1 LLKVVGGARLITALV
16 LGSLIVLVCISSGQF
31 IHRFGMPALIIFL
44 VLGVIAGALPIDQK
58 LIDPHVAENIGEVAL
73 IFVMFYGGFGT
84 NWKTARPVA
93 VKAGMLASVGV
104 CITAAAVTLFV
115 HLLLGLSWAESFLLG
130 AIISCTDAASVFS
143 ILRTKK
149 MNLKHN
155 TVSVLEIEN
164 GSNDPTAYLL
174 TLIALLIMQGSPLLT
189 IPLLIAK
196 QLIFGVIVGVVIA
209 LLAIPLIVRFS
220 RHFAD
225 GMDLVFVFAIAVLT
239 FALSQLLGGNGYLS
253 AFLCGIILGNS
264 AIPNKVKMAHFF
276 DSIDWFGQ
284 IMIFFVLGM
293 LVTPLNLIP
302 AILPAI
308 GLALFLLLI
317 ARPLAVFLI
326 FRLRGSPVRQ
336 CLLISWVGLRGAAS
350 LVFAVLATTSDVVL
364 ESDLF
369 SIVVLTAFFSIALQG
384 TLLEQVAQR
393 LDMIDTESDVMQSF
407 TDFQERSERAFLR
420 MEIHPE
426 HIWVGKA
433 LRDLEIGQESLI
445 VLIKRGD
452 QTIAPNGDTVIT
464 PGDIL
469 VMTGE
474 SYTDDDDVQIMQR
487 VIEKNDDWA
496 DALIRDLRLPD
507 NTLVAN
513 VTKED
518 GSSVTPKGWTKIHP
532 GDTVTLITWD

>member
-1 LLKVVGGARLITALV
+1 
-16 LGSLIVLVCISSGQF
+16 
-31 IHRFGMPALIIFL
+31 MPALIIFL
-44 VLGVIAGALPIDQK
+44 VLGVIAGGLPIDQK
-58 LIDPHVAENIGEVAL
+58 LIDPHIAENIGEVAL

-84 NWKTARPVA
+84 NWKIARSVA

-115 HLLLGLSWAESFLLG
+115 HILFGISWAESFLLG

-174 TLIALLIMQGSPLLT
+174 TLIALLIMQGSPLLS
-189 IPLLIAK
+189 IPLLIIK
-196 QLIFGVIVGVVIA
+196 QVVFGVLVGVVVA

-225 GMDLVFVFAIAVLT
+225 GMDLVFVFATAVLT

-264 AIPNKVKMAHFF
+264 AIPNKVRMAHFF
-276 DSIDWFGQ
+276 DSVDWFGQ

-350 LVFAVLATTSDVVL
+350 LVFAVLATTSNVAL
-364 ESDLF
+364 ESDIF

-393 LDMIDTESDVMQSF
+393 LNMIDTESDVMQSF

-474 SYTDDDDVQIMQR
+474 SYTDDDDVQITQR

-496 DALIRDLRLPD
+496 DVLISDLRLPD
-507 NTLVAN
+507 NTLIAN
-513 VTKED
+513 VKKED
-518 GSSVTPKGWTKIHP
+518 GSSLTPKGWTKIHP

>member
-1 LLKVVGGARLITALV
+1 VIVALAI
-16 LGSLIVLVCISSGQF
+16 GSLIVLVCIASGQF
-31 IHRFGMPALIIFL
+31 IHRFGMPALLIFL
-44 VLGVIAGALPIDQK
+44 VLGAIGGALPVEQK
-58 LIDPHVAENIGEVAL
+58 PIDPHIAENIGEVAL

-93 VKAGMLASVGV
+93 VKAGLLASLGV
-104 CITAAAVTLFV
+104 CITALVVTLFV
-115 HLLLGLSWAESFLLG
+115 HFVFGLGWMESFLLG

-174 TLIALLIMQGSPLLT
+174 TLIALLIMKGGPL
-189 IPLLIAK
+189 IEVPLLIAK
-196 QLIFGVIVGVVIA
+196 QVVFGVLVGVVIA
-209 LLAIPLIVRFS
+209 LLAVPLIMRFA

-225 GMDLVFVFAIAVLT
+225 GMDLVFVFAVAVLT

-264 AIPNKVKMAHFF
+264 TIPNKVRMAHFF
-276 DSIDWFGQ
+276 DSVDWFGQ
-284 IMIFFVLGM
+284 IMIFFVLGL
-293 LVTPLNLIP
+293 LVELPNLVP

-308 GLALFLLLI
+308 GLTLFLLLI

-326 FRLRGSPVRQ
+326 FRLRGSPTKQ
-336 CLLISWVGLRGAAS
+336 CLLVSWVGLRGAAS
-350 LVFAVLATTSDVVL
+350 LVFAVLATTSGVAL
-364 ESDLF
+364 ESDIF

-384 TLLEQVAQR
+384 TLLERVAQR

-407 TDFQERSERAFLR
+407 TDFQERSEQAFLK
-420 MEIHPE
+420 MKMHPT
-426 HIWVGKA
+426 HIWVDKA

-452 QTIAPNGDTVIT
+452 QTIAPNGDTVIL
-464 PGDIL
+464 PDDIL

-474 SYTDDDDVQIMQR
+474 AYTDDDDAQISQIL
-487 VIEKNDDWA
+487 VGDDDAWA
-496 DALIRDLRLPD
+496 DMLVRDLSLPQ

-513 VTKED
+513 VTKQD
-518 GSSVTPKGWTKIHP
+518 GSSVTPKGWTKIHS
-532 GDTVTLITWD
+532 GDTVTLITWE

>member
-1 LLKVVGGARLITALV
+1 
-16 LGSLIVLVCISSGQF
+16 
-31 IHRFGMPALIIFL
+31 MPALIIFL
-44 VLGVIAGALPIDQK
+44 VLGAIAGALPIEQK
-58 LIDPHVAENIGEVAL
+58 LIDPHIAENIGEVAL

-93 VKAGMLASVGV
+93 IKAGLLASVGV
-104 CITAAAVTLFV
+104 CITALAVTLFA
-115 HLLLGLSWAESFLLG
+115 HFIITLGWMESFLLG

-174 TLIALLIMQGSPLLT
+174 TLVALLIMKGGPLLEV
-189 IPLLIAK
+189 PLLIAK
-196 QLIFGVIVGVVIA
+196 QLIFGVAIGVGIA
-209 LLAIPLIVRFS
+209 LLAIPLIMRFS
-220 RHFAD
+220 RYFAD
-225 GMDLVFVFAIAVLT
+225 GMDLVFVFAIAILT
-239 FALSQLLGGNGYLS
+239 FALSQILGGNGYLA

-276 DSIDWFGQ
+276 DSVDWFGQ
-284 IMIFFVLGM
+284 IMIFFVLGL
-293 LVTPLNLIP
+293 LVVPINLIP

-308 GLALFLLLI
+308 GLTLFLLLI

-350 LVFAVLATTSDVVL
+350 LVFAVLATTSGVAL

-369 SIVVLTAFFSIALQG
+369 SIVVLTAFFSITLQG
-384 TLLEQVAQR
+384 TLLEQVARR
-393 LDMIDTESDVMQSF
+393 LDMIDTESDVMKSF
-407 TDFQERSERAFLR
+407 TDFQESSERAFLK
-420 MEIHPE
+420 MKMHPE
-426 HIWVGKA
+426 HIWIGTA

-445 VLIKRGD
+445 VLIKRGE
-452 QTIAPNGDTVIT
+452 QTIAPKGDTVIM
-464 PGDIL
+464 PNDIL
-469 VMTGE
+469 VMTGD
-474 SYTDDDDVQIMQR
+474 SYNDEDGAQITQ
-487 VIEKNDDWA
+487 VLVAKGDDWA
-496 DALIRDLRLPD
+496 DTLVKDLSLPD

>member
-1 LLKVVGGARLITALV
+1 
-16 LGSLIVLVCISSGQF
+16 VLVCISSGQF
-31 IHRFGMPALIIFL
+31 IHRFGVPALIIFL
-44 VLGVIAGALPIDQK
+44 VLGAATDVLPIDEK
-58 LIDPHVAENIGEVAL
+58 LIDPHIAENIGEVAL

-84 NWKTARPVA
+84 KWDTARPVA
-93 VKAGMLASVGV
+93 IKAGLLASAGV
-104 CITAAAVTLFV
+104 LITAVAATLFV
-115 HLLLGLSWAESFLLG
+115 HFVLRLGWMESFLLG
-130 AIISCTDAASVFS
+130 SIISCTDAASVFS

-174 TLIALLIMQGSPLLT
+174 TLVALLIMKGGPLLE
-189 IPLLIAK
+189 IPLLVVK
-196 QLIFGVIVGVVIA
+196 QLVFGVIVGVGIA
-209 LLAIPLIVRFS
+209 LLAIPLITRFA

-239 FALSQLLGGNGYLS
+239 FALSQLLGGNGYLA

-264 AIPNKVKMAHFF
+264 AIPNKVRMAHFF
-276 DSIDWFGQ
+276 DSVDWFGQ
-284 IMIFFVLGM
+284 IMIFFVLGL
-293 LVTPLNLIP
+293 LVELPNLVP

-308 GLALFLLLI
+308 GLTLFLLLI

-326 FRLRGSPVRQ
+326 FRLGGSPTNQ

-350 LVFAVLATTSDVVL
+350 LVFAVLATTSGVAL

-384 TLLEQVAQR
+384 TLLEKVAQR
-393 LDMIDTESDVMQSF
+393 LNMIDAESDVMRSF
-407 TDFQERSERAFLR
+407 TDFQERSEQAFLKMR
-420 MEIHPE
+420 MHPG
-426 HIWVGKA
+426 HIWIGKA

-445 VLIKRGD
+445 VLIKRND
-452 QTIAPNGDTVIT
+452 QTIAPKGDTVIM
-464 PGDIL
+464 PGDLL

-474 SYTDDDDVQIMQR
+474 AYTDDDDAQVTQR
-487 VIEKNDDWA
+487 LIEKNDEWA
-496 DALIRDLRLPD
+496 DALVRDLCLPE

-513 VTKED
+513 VTKAD
-518 GSSVTPKGWTKIHP
+518 GTSVTPKGWTKIHP
-532 GDTVTLITWD
+532 GDTITLLTWE